1 MWLDVAIHK
10 PVSRRTGVT
19 SKGKISLPELGHQ
32 KRGAL
37 NPPPLVS
44 NGVLD
49 RDLVEDGTVVQ
60 LDSDSVSDGPPLR
73 VVVFSGEG
81 VILDTSDL
89 GTESVNSGISGSG
102 VSAIQRLAISREG
115 DGRSTYYD

>member
-1 MWLDVAIHK
+1 MSDRV
-10 PVSRRTGVT
+10 
-19 SKGKISLPELGHQ
+19 
-32 KRGAL
+32 L
-37 NPPPLVS
+37 NR
-44 NGVLD
+44 N
-49 RDLVEDGTVVQ
+49 LVEDGTIGQ
-60 LDSDSVSDGPPLR
+60 LEGDGVSDGPPLG